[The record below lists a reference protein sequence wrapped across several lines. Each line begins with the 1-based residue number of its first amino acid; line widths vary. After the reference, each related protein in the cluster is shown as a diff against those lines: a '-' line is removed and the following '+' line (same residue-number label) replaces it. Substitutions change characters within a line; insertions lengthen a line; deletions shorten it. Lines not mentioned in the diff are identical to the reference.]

1 VTVDTKR
8 IVQNAVKGIPRVRYF
23 RRWDDKAI
31 AGKLGTFAPRFVMV
45 HGTAGTNS
53 RGILES
59 GAGHV
64 PVPGS
69 NFLVNRDGSLDVQTH
84 RMSYHAGTGGPFR
97 GVPRNRMNPVS
108 WGIEFETLQR
118 KKDLTVAQIA
128 TGAKLIAGLL
138 RETGLGLD
146 DIIQHKE
153 WNPKGKPHDTLYS
166 TAWWREQ
173 VKPYMNVRESEMV
186 VKAPAPLKATH
197 SGKIG
202 ATAMTKT
209 PVDSPV
215 EIPGGVW
222 VTMAVITLPDTGE
235 YSVSM
240 QVRSPVGSG
249 AGRVQLVRLAW
260 PGNPQKE
267 DSTGH
272 NPTAPATVVG
282 NETHRWNTP
291 IQGHVM
297 AGGGPLAFQYM
308 LPKGVHKPVRAVCKA
323 VKITP

>member
-1 VTVDTKR
+1 VTVDTRKAVR
-8 IVQNAVKGIPRVRYF
+8 NAVKGIKTVRFF
-23 RRWDDKAI
+23 RRWDDPAI
-31 AGKLGTFAPRFVMV
+31 AGRLGTFAPRFVMV
-45 HGTAGTNS
+45 HGTAGTDS
-53 RGILES
+53 RGILQS

-84 RMSYHAGTGGPFR
+84 RMAYHAGTGGPFR
-97 GVPRNRMNPVS
+97 GVARNRMNPVS

-118 KKDLTVAQIA
+118 KKDLTTAQIA

-138 RETGLGLD
+138 KETGLGLD

-153 WNPKGKPHDTLYS
+153 WNPRGKPNDTLYS

-173 VKPYMNVRESEMV
+173 VKPFMNVKESEV
-186 VKAPAPLKATH
+186 AVSAPAPMKATH

-209 PVDSPV
+209 PVDKPV
-215 EIPGGVW
+215 TIPGGVW

-240 QVRSPVGSG
+240 QVRSPAGSG
-249 AGRVQLVRLAW
+249 AGRVQLVRLGW
-260 PGNPQKE
+260 PGLAKE

-272 NPTAPATVVG
+272 NPTAAASVVG
-282 NETHRWNTP
+282 KETHRWCTP

-297 AGGGPLAFQYM
+297 AGGGPVAFQYM
-308 LPKGVHKPVRAVCKA
+308 LPAGSHKPVRAVCKA
-323 VKITP
+323 VKVTP